1 MGEGAGFWARL
12 PRFARNDRSR
22 GCDVA
27 FHGRHRETAQ
37 RSWRSQLVG
46 TLLVALTTLTPFVVQ
61 AVTVQDDRQQSVTLS
76 KPPQRIV
83 SLLPSLTET
92 VCAPGQCE
100 RLVGVDRYS
109 NWPEQVKA
117 LPRMGGGLDPNIESV
132 VAQKPD
138 LVLLAGSTR
147 GIERMQALG
156 LTVLQL
162 EPRTHADVQR
172 VLRTLA
178 QALGL
183 PATEAERVWREIDAG
198 VHSASQSLTR
208 KARQQRVYFEV
219 SPTPYGASE
228 SSFIGETLQRM
239 GVVNILPAA
248 LGPFPQINPEFVVRA
263 QPDVIMVGDSS
274 RASLL
279 QRPGWP
285 QLRAVREDRLCV
297 FPPEQADIAVRAGPR
312 MAEGARLMA
321 QCLSSVS
328 EVVKTGAAR

>member
-1 MGEGAGFWARL
+1 MLERL
-12 PRFARNDRSR
+12 I
-22 GCDVA
+22 
-27 FHGRHRETAQ
+27 
-37 RSWRSQLVG
+37 
-46 TLLVALTTLTPFVVQ
+46 TLLALCGFCAAAQ
-61 AVTVQDDRQQSVTLS
+61 AVTVRDDLQQPVEILQ
-76 KPPQRIV
+76 PPQRIV

-92 VCAPGQCE
+92 VCALGACE

-109 NWPEQVKA
+109 NWPDRVKA
-117 LPRMGGGLDPNIESV
+117 LPRMGGGLDPNIELI

-147 GIERMQALG
+147 GVERLQALG
-156 LTVLQL
+156 ITVLRL

-172 VLRTLA
+172 VLRTVA

-183 PATEAERVWREIDAG
+183 PAAEGERVWREIDAG
-198 VHSASQSLTR
+198 VQAAAQSLSP

-239 GVVNILPAA
+239 GMVNILPAA

-263 QPDVIMVGDSS
+263 RPDVIMAGDSS

-279 QRPGWP
+279 QRPGWA
-285 QLRAVREDRLCV
+285 QLPALREDGLCV

-321 QCLSSVS
+321 RCLNRSA
-328 EVVKTGAAR
+328 GAPR